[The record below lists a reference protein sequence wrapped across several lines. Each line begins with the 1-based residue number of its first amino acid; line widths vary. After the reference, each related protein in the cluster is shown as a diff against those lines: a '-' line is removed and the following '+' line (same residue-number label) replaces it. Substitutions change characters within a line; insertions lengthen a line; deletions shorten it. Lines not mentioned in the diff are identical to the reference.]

1 MPGHTVTGL
10 QSGRASQLSS
20 KLSVSAAV
28 RTGAAFPALLPLG
41 TPAPRGG
48 FYPHIHYRCSC
59 HCTQCHWG
67 ISTPAWGNL
76 PSSGVRNGLF
86 RGAGSGAR
94 CCTLPLPE
102 HPRYDTYCP
111 VFCLL
116 IIVPFIYVVGFLFFY
131 ERPKRVQLSV
141 IPALWVVDPR
151 GDVIAGI
158 SPTLSRGATEEI
170 KRILLVSN
178 R

>member
-1 MPGHTVTGL
+1 MPGHSVTGL
-10 QSGRASQLSS
+10 QSGRASLLSS
-20 KLSVSAAV
+20 KLSASAAV
-28 RTGAAFPALLPLG
+28 HAGAAFPALLPLG
-41 TPAPRGG
+41 TPAPRGD
-48 FYPHIHYRCSC
+48 FYPHLHYQCSC
-59 HCTQCHWG
+59 HCTQCHWDVT
-67 ISTPAWGNL
+67 TPA
-76 PSSGVRNGLF
+76 SGKPAFL
-86 RGAGSGAR
+86 RGPGSGAQ

-102 HPRYDTYCP
+102 HPQYDTFCP

-131 ERPKRVQLSV
+131 ERPKQVQLSV

-158 SPTLSRGATEEI
+158 SPTSSRGATKEI